1 MIVGMVR
8 KLTRD
13 PAFLLFVIISYCFVP
28 LQFVY
33 RCYPK
38 SVTVYF
44 FVASCCVSTFL
55 WIFVNLF
62 KEIWSRKI
70 KTVLVWSVSFY
81 GVVNAFVWEKFEN
94 IVSPSII
101 DILSAT
107 NAQESKEFCSSYLTS
122 TWVFTLVLIPIAW
135 TICYIYVR
143 RYYHKSPNWYL
154 GVVSFLI
161 LSGLG
166 LACYSPVLMK
176 ETIIGNLW
184 NFSMDDHVDLHH
196 HLTHPKLI
204 ETREDHPEKIVVIIG
219 ESFSKSHSSLY
230 GYSKD
235 TNPKLTSLE
244 NAGDL
249 IVFSS
254 VTSPAPGTLEAF
266 RQILGTYNDKVEST
280 GKKWYDCSN
289 IIEMV
294 RTLGY
299 CTRWASNQSNLPMF
313 DDVCSTYA
321 SFCDESHFNKEDG
334 SGYDEYLLQFDFSQT
349 NNKDFV
355 VYHLMGQHGKY
366 AVRFPQTFA
375 HFSYEDYSNLPVNQ
389 RQVIADYDNATRYN
403 DTIVHSLMTLYA
415 SDDAIVFYFPDHGQ
429 DLFETD
435 SKNYGHGRYGNPES
449 VQVATQIPFVVYA
462 NDVFRERH
470 SGAIQFLSKIK
481 DIPLNTTTFY
491 KLVLE
496 VMGYHLEEQ

>member
-1 MIVGMVR
+1 MIR
-8 KLTRD
+8 KLTKD
-13 PAFLLFVIISYCFVP
+13 PAFLFFVTVSYCFVP

-38 SVTVYF
+38 SVAIYYL
-44 FVASCCVSTFL
+44 VASCCLLAFL
-55 WIFVNLF
+55 WFFINTF
-62 KEIWSRKI
+62 KDIWSRKI
-70 KTVLVWSVSFY
+70 KTILVWLVSFY
-81 GVVNAFVWEKFEN
+81 CVVNAFVWERFEN
-94 IVSPSII
+94 IISPSIF

-107 NAQESKEFCSSYLTS
+107 NAQETKEFCTTYLTS
-122 TWVFTLVLIPIAW
+122 TWIFAFVLIPIIW

-143 RYYHKSPNWYL
+143 KCCPNSPRLFL
-154 GVVSFLI
+154 GVVSFMI
-161 LSGLG
+161 LGGFGLT
-166 LACYSPVLMK
+166 CYSPVLMK
-176 ETIIGNLW
+176 EAFVGELW

-366 AVRFPQTFA
+366 AVRYPQSFA
-375 HFSYEDYSNLPVNQ
+375 HFSSKDYLNLPINQ
-389 RQVIADYDNATRYN
+389 RQVIADYDNATLYN
-403 DTIVHSLMTLYA
+403 DSIVYSLMSLYA
-415 SDDAIVFYFPDHGQ
+415 CEDAIVFYFPDHGQ

-435 SKNYGHGRYGNPES
+435 PENFGHGRIGNPES
-449 VQVATQIPFVVYA
+449 VKVATQIPFMVYV
-462 NDVFRERH
+462 NGVFRENH
-470 SGAIQFLSKIK
+470 PDAVQSLSKIK
-481 DIPLNTTTFY
+481 DIPLNTTAFY
-491 KLVLE
+491 KVVLD
-496 VMGYHLEEQ
+496 VMGYQMEEL